1 VTAATVRALDRGS
14 QTTDATSHPITLPT
28 SIVVGELLLVGF
40 ACDTATTTV
49 STSSSGWTILA
60 NVPQGT
66 STNHTAVVLYKIAT
80 GSDALTVTTSTAEQ
94 STHVSLAITNGGAPS
109 ESDANGGS
117 ASATVPAAITPSGG
131 TADYLCVLF
140 TMTDSSTAVTQVF
153 GTASGFS
160 GVWTQNPTTTTSAA
174 TNSQYRTYLASS
186 SWTPG
191 AVSLATAEQWVS
203 ITVAVPYNPG
213 GAPTTYAKTGA
224 CARRGGCG
232 GAKAATTYT
241 APGTV
246 FNLANVWSLTLPT
259 GPVADADEILPAALP
274 TYASRYWYLDTSNRL
289 VATAPVQGSHT
300 SGSLATRSELRE
312 WYQGARAAWAFAT
325 STPRQLTVTGVFDPT
340 SISDSKVMIVGQIHG
355 ASGTPPIYLT
365 VDFDNPSPRLR
376 LFENGPGLMDLLTN
390 LTATTQITY
399 RIYIGGGRCKIWAAV
414 GTVANLPGLPQYD
427 KPASTYSDGS
437 ACYLKAPCYNKSEVP
452 DGGTGDAIATI
463 TVLELLQD
471 MAPGATKTGG
481 CGRRGACGGAKSTVT
496 SVAAAAPVVRSSS
509 VGAAGYA
516 VTAIAIAKPAGLV
529 AGDYLLALQACDGD
543 AQTLVGMNA
552 PTGFAQITTMNGSN
566 VSPRKTYVKMWGK
579 VASAADAAASTFTFQ
594 DTANS
599 DQVVVLV
606 AIKVNTFDPNNP
618 VTFAAITTAT
628 GSSTSSHPA
637 PSLTGINTALLIC
650 AFTSDTNGTQRA
662 YTKPSAM
669 TEAGQDAYDWVCA
682 MLCYQTLTADGGTGT
697 RTATLSASRPY
708 NTLSLM
714 INPAPAA
721 VITSKTGGVGRIAA
735 PGGAKQLTSAAKLKT
750 GTGAARGAGGG
761 TKTVQKN
768 IIVNLDTVYV
778 GVAQLAPDF
787 ARLLTLGTPLAV
799 GVQTG
804 AGPGTTPA
812 HVIPLSPVTFGVAMG
827 KTSAYSMATTP
838 FGVAVTFPGLTVG
851 FAGTHSGPSL
861 RGVPPII
868 VPGALRVMAQTIL
881 SKTWVHRELPV
892 GDLKITYR
900 LSGPNMITGSV
911 APENRELSELLV
923 ALPPWGTWIHVEEG
937 GDVRAS
943 GILLPSQIEAD
954 GSMSVTAA
962 GVSSYA
968 GRIPFVGPNYNGVNV
983 DPIDVVRKLWEHIQG
998 FPRGDLGVTVAGASG
1013 VLIGLPPQFPATS
1026 AKLPARA
1033 EAAKA
1038 ISAKLKT
1045 NEQVNGDWSWTGMP
1059 DAVVTYHQ
1067 SLMDDFLA
1075 QGGLGQ
1081 GRALQEAFLDKYVA
1095 AQTDI
1100 AQHDINQAEG
1110 PFHIKADELPA
1121 IGRIIDQLGTDCP
1134 FDYVEECGYSDPTVK
1149 NIVWHRIR
1157 CQSPMIGDRLSLNLT
1172 MGENIIEVGAF
1183 EEPDDAYCDSAYV
1196 KGAGEGPDS
1205 IMGYS
1210 GVAVGDRLRMPT
1222 VVTDK
1227 TLMTA
1232 GAATNRA
1239 AEVVATRLAAIE
1251 ELEQIAVNVRH
1262 PNSPWGTFRVGDE
1275 ILPRVRLPYIGVFA
1289 QWHRITQI
1297 EYQPDD
1303 GIAVLSLTRRAGFGK

>member
-1 VTAATVRALDRGS
+1 VAAATTRARAQGLQS
-14 QTTDATSHPITLPT
+14 TDATTHAITLPA

-49 STSSSGWTILA
+49 STSSTGWTILA

-80 GSDALTVTTSTAEQ
+80 GSDALTINTSTAEQ
-94 STHVSLAITNGGAPS
+94 STHISLAITNGAAPN
-109 ESDANGGS
+109 EADANGGS
-117 ASATVPAAITPSGG
+117 ASTTAPAAITPSGG
-131 TADYLCVLF
+131 TADYLGVLF
-140 TMTDSSTAVTQVF
+140 TMTDSSTAATQTF
-153 GTASGFS
+153 GVSSGYS
-160 GVWTQNPTTTTSAA
+160 NSITQNPTTTTSAA
-174 TNSQYRTYLASS
+174 TNSQERTYLASAG
-186 SWTPG
+186 WTPG
-191 AVSLATAEQWVS
+191 GVSLSTAEQWVS
-203 ITVAVPYNPG
+203 ITVAVPFGGG
-213 GAPTTYAKTGA
+213 GATTYTKTGA
-224 CARRGGCG
+224 GAPRGACG
-232 GAKAATTYT
+232 GAKASVGYT

-246 FNLANVWSLTLPT
+246 FNLANVWSLTVPT
-259 GPVADADEILPAALP
+259 GPLADADEILPAQLP

-312 WYQGARAAWAFAT
+312 WYQGARAAWSFAT

-340 SISDSKVMIVGQIHG
+340 SITDSKVMIVGQIHG

-399 RIYIGGGRCKIWAAV
+399 RIYVGGGRCKIWAAV
-414 GTVANLPGLPQYD
+414 GTVANLPGVPQYD
-427 KPASTYSDGS
+427 KPAATYSDGT

-452 DGGTGDAIATI
+452 DGGTGDAIATV

-471 MAPGATKTGG
+471 MAPGVSKTGG
-481 CGRRGACGGAKSTVT
+481 SAGRGACGGAKSTVT
-496 SVAAAAPVVRSSS
+496 SQAASTPVFRSSS
-509 VGAAGYA
+509 IGAVGYA
-516 VTAIAIAKPAGLV
+516 QTALTIAKPVGLV
-529 AGDYLLALQACDGD
+529 AGDYLFALQACDGD

-552 PTGFAQITTMNGSN
+552 PSGFAQLTSMNGSN
-566 VSPRKTYVKMWGK
+566 VSPRKTWVKLWSK
-579 VASAADAAASTFTFQ
+579 IASAADAAASTFTFQ

-599 DQVVVLV
+599 DHVVVLM
-606 AIKVNTFDPNNP
+606 AIKVGTYDPVNP
-618 VTFAAITTAT
+618 ITFAAITTAT

-637 PSLTGINTALLIC
+637 PSIAAGVATAMLVC
-650 AFTSDTNGTQRA
+650 AFTADTNGTQRS

-682 MLCYQTLTADGGTGT
+682 LLCYQTLSASGATGT
-697 RTATLSASRPY
+697 RTATLSTSRPY
-708 NTLSLM
+708 NTISLM

-721 VITSKTGGVGRIAA
+721 VITSKSGGSAGSGA
-735 PGGAKQLTSAAKLKT
+735 PGGPKQVTSAAKLKT
-750 GTGAARGAGGG
+750 GAGAVRGAPGGA
-761 TKTVQKN
+761 KTVQHN
-768 IIVNLDTVYV
+768 IIVGLDTVYV

-787 ARLLTLGTPLAV
+787 ARRITLGTPLAV

-804 AGPGTTPA
+804 TGPGTTPA
-812 HVIPLSPVTFGVAMG
+812 HVIPLSPVTFGVAVG

-868 VPGALRVMAQTIL
+868 VSAGVRVMAQTII

-892 GDLKITYR
+892 ADLKISYR
-900 LSGPNMITGSV
+900 LSGPNMITGTID
-911 APENRELSELLV
+911 PENRELSELLV

-937 GDVRAS
+937 GDVCAS
-943 GILLPSQIEAD
+943 GILLPGQTEAD
-954 GSMSVTAA
+954 GSMTVTAA

-968 GRIPFVGPNYNGVNV
+968 GRIPFVGPSYAGVNV

-1013 VLIGLPPQFPATS
+1013 VLIGLPPTFPTTAPQLTG
-1026 AKLPARA
+1026 KPK
-1033 EAAKA
+1033 AAQL
-1038 ISAKLKT
+1038 ISARLKGT
-1045 NEQVNGDWSWTGMP
+1045 DPINGDWSWTADP
-1059 DAVVTYHQ
+1059 PEVDQYHQ
-1067 SLMDDFLA
+1067 ELMDAFLA

-1081 GRALQEAFLDKYVA
+1081 GRALQEAFLDKIVKA
-1095 AQTDI
+1095 AQDVAMTDI
-1100 AQHDINQAEG
+1100 FNAEG
-1110 PFHIKADELPA
+1110 PFFIKADELPA
-1121 IGRIIDQLGTDCP
+1121 IGRIIDQLGNDCP

-1157 CQSPMIGDRLSLNLT
+1157 CQSPQIGDRLSLNLT
-1172 MGENIIEVGAF
+1172 MGENITEVGAF

-1205 IMGYS
+1205 IIGYS
-1210 GVAVGDRLRMPT
+1210 GTTVADRLRMPT

-1232 GAATNRA
+1232 KAAVSRAATEVA
-1239 AEVVATRLAAIE
+1239 ARLAAIE

-1297 EYQPDD
+1297 EYQPEA
-1303 GIAVLSLTRRAGFGK
+1303 GIAVLTLTRRAGFGK

>member
-1 VTAATVRALDRGS
+1 MTAATTRARAQGLQSTDS
-14 QTTDATSHPITLPT
+14 TTHPITLP
-28 SIVVGELLLVGF
+28 SGIVVGELLLVGF

-49 STSSSGWTILA
+49 STSSTGWVILA

-94 STHVSLAITNGGAPS
+94 STHISLAITNGGAPNEADS
-109 ESDANGGS
+109 NGGS
-117 ASATVPAAITPSGG
+117 ATATAPAAISPSAG
-131 TADYLCVLF
+131 TGDYLGVLF
-140 TMTDSSTAVTQVF
+140 TMTDSSTATTQ
-153 GTASGFS
+153 TFS
-160 GVWTQNPTTTTSAA
+160 TSAGYSNNTTQNPTTTTSAA
-174 TNSQYRTYLASS
+174 TNSQERTYTATA

-191 AVSLATAEQWVS
+191 AVTLGTAEQWVS
-203 ITVAVPYNPG
+203 ITVAVPFSSGG
-213 GAPTTYAKTGA
+213 GATTYTKAGA
-224 CARRGGCG
+224 GAARGAPG
-232 GAKAATTYT
+232 GAKAAVGYT

-246 FNLANVWSLTLPT
+246 FNLANVWSLTVPT
-259 GPVADADEILPAALP
+259 GPAADADEILPAQLP

-340 SISDSKVMIVGQIHG
+340 SITDSKVMIVGQIHG

-399 RIYIGGGRCKIWAAV
+399 RIYVGGGRCKIWAAV

-427 KPASTYSDGS
+427 KPAATYSDGS

-452 DGGTGDAIATI
+452 DGGTGDAIATV

-481 CGRRGACGGAKSTVT
+481 CARRGACGGAKSTVT
-496 SVAAAAPVVRSSS
+496 STVAAAPVVRSTST
-509 VGAAGYA
+509 GAAAFA
-516 VTAIAIAKPAGLV
+516 VTAIAIAAPLGLQ
-529 AGDYLLALQACDGD
+529 AGDYLFALQACDGD
-543 AQTLVGMNA
+543 AQTLTGMNA
-552 PTGFAQITTMNGSN
+552 PSGFSQVATMNGSN
-566 VSPRKTYVKMWGK
+566 VSPRKTWVKLWGK
-579 VASAADAAASTFTFQ
+579 IATAADAAAGTFTFQ

-606 AIKVNTFDPNNP
+606 AIKVNTFDPSNP
-618 VTFAAITTAT
+618 VTFAAITTGT
-628 GSSTSSHPA
+628 GSSTSSHVA
-637 PSLTGINTALLIC
+637 PSLAGLNTALLLC
-650 AFTSDTNGTQRA
+650 CFTADTNGTQRA

-682 MLCYQTLTADGGTGT
+682 LVAYQTLGATANTGT

-721 VITSKTGGVGRIAA
+721 VITSKSGGVGRQGA
-735 PGGAKQLTSAAKLKT
+735 PGGAKVLTSAAKLKT
-750 GTGAARGAGGG
+750 GAGVGRGAPGGA
-761 TKTVQKN
+761 KTVQKN
-768 IIVNLDTVYV
+768 IIVGLDTVYV
-778 GVAQLAPDF
+778 GVAQPVADF
-787 ARLLTLGTPLAV
+787 ARRIPLGTPLAV

-804 AGPGTTPA
+804 AGPGTSPA
-812 HVIPLSPVTFGVAMG
+812 HVIPLSPVTFGVAVG

-838 FGVAVTFPGLTVG
+838 FGVAVTFPGLIVG

-868 VPGALRVMAQTIL
+868 VPSAVRVMAQTII

-892 GDLKITYR
+892 ADLKLTYR
-900 LSGPNMITGSV
+900 LSGPNMITGTID
-911 APENRELSELLV
+911 PENRELSELLV

-943 GILLPSQIEAD
+943 GILLPAQTEAD
-954 GSMSVTAA
+954 GSMTVTAA

-1013 VLIGLPPQFPATS
+1013 VLIGLPPTFPNTS

-1033 EAAKA
+1033 EAAKD

-1045 NEQVNGDWSWTGMP
+1045 NDFVNGDWSWTGMP
-1059 DAVVTYHQ
+1059 DEVATYHQ

-1081 GRALQEAFLDKYVA
+1081 GRSLQEAFLDKYVA

-1121 IGRIIDQLGTDCP
+1121 IGRIIDQLGNDCP

-1149 NIVWHRIR
+1149 NVVWHRIR
-1157 CQSPMIGDRLSLNLT
+1157 CQSPQIGDRLSLNLT
-1172 MGENIIEVGAF
+1172 MGENIVEVGAF
-1183 EEPDDAYCDSAYV
+1183 EEPDDAYADSAYV

-1205 IMGYS
+1205 ILGYS
-1210 GVAVGDRLRMPT
+1210 GTTVADRLRMPT

-1227 TLMTA
+1227 TLMTE
-1232 GAATNRA
+1232 RA
-1239 AEVVATRLAAIE
+1239 AVSKAASTVAARLAAIE

-1275 ILPRVRLPYIGVFA
+1275 VLPRVRLPYIGVFA

-1297 EYQPDD
+1297 EYDPEA
-1303 GIAVLSLTRRAGFGK
+1303 GIAVLNLTRRAGFGT